1 MARGKYKKR
10 RYNYND
16 DWETALGFIIL
27 LIIYSIVSFIQ
38 KNYEMII
45 TIGLILFIITL
56 IVLLIVYRKR
66 IENYFTLRHENK
78 IKNKLKKKSKLY
90 FNIINVNNKY
100 TFEEFKPFYDNYNV
114 YFKSNLETCN
124 FDDYLLMTIN
134 SKYDLLK
141 QYKLK
146 YDELNTIY
154 KKYEDEYN
162 ELKKYI
168 NVEEANELKI
178 NNEEYIKCQNELFD
192 NLKNKNNPEFKVV
205 IYINYSSRKGRVKKK
220 KYQFYYKD
228 QFYNK
233 MQEYLKLK
241 EEKKLYEISSRV
253 ERSKMSESMRY
264 DVLKRDGFRC
274 KICGASSKDGA
285 NLQVDHI
292 IPVSKGGKTEMNN
305 LQTLCSR
312 CNIGKSNKM

>member
-1 MARGKYKKR
+1 MARRRRNYK
-10 RYNYND
+10 NND
-16 DWETALGFIIL
+16 DWETAVGFFIL
-27 LIIYSIVSFIQ
+27 WIIYSIVSFVQ
-38 KNYEMII
+38 KNYKMII
-45 TIGLILFIITL
+45 LIGLILFFITL
-56 IVLLIVYRKR
+56 IVLLIVYRKN
-66 IENYFTLRHENK
+66 IKNYFKRKHENK

-90 FNIINVNNKY
+90 FNVIELNKKY
-100 TFEEFKPFYDNYNV
+100 SFEEFKPFYDNYNV

-146 YDELNTIY
+146 FDELNNLY
-154 KKYEDEYN
+154 NQYSAEYN

-168 NVEEANELKI
+168 NVDEAKELKI
-178 NNEEYIKCQNELFD
+178 NNDEYIKCQNEIFEQF
-192 NLKNKNNPEFKVV
+192 KNNNIPEFKVV

-220 KYQFYYKD
+220 KYQTYNKD

-233 MQEYLKLK
+233 MQEYLKLRD
-241 EEKKLYEISSRV
+241 EKKLYEISSRV

-264 DVLKRDGFRC
+264 DVLKRDNFRC
-274 KICGASSKDGA
+274 QICGASSKDGA